1 MGHLGTVMF
10 IIDLIIALKFPVQRL
25 WHKGLTLNDA
35 KEDKNEYDRL
45 LVFLQTS
52 FDFMS
57 KFKLVRSFHIIS
69 AHKKTFWMYP
79 ENISEDNDIHYHY
92 FIITFCKFLIGIWH
106 YL

>member
-1 MGHLGTVMF
+1 MGYLGTVMF

-35 KEDKNEYDRL
+35 KEDKNEYGRL

-57 KFKLVRSFHIIS
+57 KFKLVKESSH
-69 AHKKTFWMYP
+69 
-79 ENISEDNDIHYHY
+79 
-92 FIITFCKFLIGIWH
+92 FICT
-106 YL
+106 